1 MIYGILFIIWALLLL
16 LTATNVKPALDLI
29 SFKRLSIFNTPFYK
43 KTIGVISIIASIVL
57 AFGSVRILPPFMK
70 ILVIG
75 LIFTFIYFIIQ
86 TLFKNK
92 NQ

>member
-1 MIYGILFIIWALLLL
+1 MVYGILFIIWTLLLL
-16 LTATNVKPALDLI
+16 SALDLI

-43 KTIGVISIIASIVL
+43 RTIGVISIIASIVL

-70 ILVIG
+70 IVVIG

>member
-1 MIYGILFIIWALLLL
+1 MIYGILFIIWTLLLL
-16 LTATNVKPALDLI
+16 SALDLI

-70 ILVIG
+70 IFVIG

>member
-1 MIYGILFIIWALLLL
+1 MVYGILFIIWTLLLL
-16 LTATNVKPALDLI
+16 SALDLI
-29 SFKRLSIFNTPFYK
+29 SFKRLSIFNTSFYK
-43 KTIGVISIIASIVL
+43 RTIGVISIIASIVL

-70 ILVIG
+70 IVVIG

>member
-1 MIYGILFIIWALLLL
+1 MVYGILFIIWTLLLL
-16 LTATNVKPALDLI
+16 SALDLI

-43 KTIGVISIIASIVL
+43 RTIGVISIIASIVL
-57 AFGSVRILPPFMK
+57 AFGSVRILPPFIK
-70 ILVIG
+70 IIVIG

>member
-1 MIYGILFIIWALLLL
+1 MIYGILFIIWTLLLL
-16 LTATNVKPALDLI
+16 SALD
-29 SFKRLSIFNTPFYK
+29 LSIFNTSFYK
-43 KTIGVISIIASIVL
+43 RTIGVISIIASIVL

-70 ILVIG
+70 IVVIG

>member
-1 MIYGILFIIWALLLL
+1 MIYGILFIIWTLLLL
-16 LTATNVKPALDLI
+16 SALDLI
-29 SFKRLSIFNTPFYK
+29 SFKGLSIFNTSFYK
-43 KTIGVISIIASIVL
+43 RTIGVISIIGSIVL
-57 AFGSVRILPPFMK
+57 AFRSVRVLPPFMK
-70 ILVIG
+70 IVVIG

>member
-1 MIYGILFIIWALLLL
+1 MIYGILFILWSILLLL
-16 LTATNVKPALDLI
+16 ALDVI
-29 SFKRLSIFNTPFYK
+29 SLKQLSVFNTTFYK
-43 KTIGVISIIASIVL
+43 KTIGVISIIGAIVL
-57 AFGSVRILPPFMK
+57 AFGSVRVLPPFMK
-70 ILVIG
+70 IVVIG

>member
-1 MIYGILFIIWALLLL
+1 MIYGILFIIWTLLLL
-16 LTATNVKPALDLI
+16 SALDLI

-43 KTIGVISIIASIVL
+43 RTIGVISIIASIVL
-57 AFGSVRILPPFMK
+57 AFGSVRVLPPFMK
-70 ILVIG
+70 IVVIG

>member
-1 MIYGILFIIWALLLL
+1 MIYGILFIIWTLLLL
-16 LTATNVKPALDLI
+16 SALDLI
-29 SFKRLSIFNTPFYK
+29 SFKRLSIFNTSFYK
-43 KTIGVISIIASIVL
+43 RTIGVISIIASIVL

-70 ILVIG
+70 IVVIG